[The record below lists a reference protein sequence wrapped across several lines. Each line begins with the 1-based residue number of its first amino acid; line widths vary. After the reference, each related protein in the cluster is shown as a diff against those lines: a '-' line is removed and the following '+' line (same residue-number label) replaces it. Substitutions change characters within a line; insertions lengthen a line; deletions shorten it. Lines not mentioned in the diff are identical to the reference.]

1 MTTAEAK
8 ERLGSLFWI
17 AILIRRGEAPKEQE
31 ELLDEIIA
39 ELLALDAQSASIL
52 LYRYRWRLPF
62 KDIAREINYSVAQT
76 RRLHDAAL
84 EKYRKAQERKD
95 ENV

>member
-17 AILIRRGEAPKEQE
+17 AILIRRGEATKEQE

-39 ELLALDAQSASIL
+39 ELLALDAQHDGNG
-52 LYRYRWRLPF
+52 W
-62 KDIAREINYSVAQT
+62 SVDVGI
-76 RRLHDAAL
+76 H
-84 EKYRKAQERKD
+84 
-95 ENV
+95 